1 MAESLCCA
9 AEGSTKC
16 KPPIFPLKKNYPKRV
31 LREGFRAL

>member
-16 KPPIFPLKKNYPKRV
+16 KSPMFPLKKITTNGY
-31 LREGFRAL
+31 